1 MHLAQP
7 RVTLPGQAPDTSKR
21 SDLLANIDLTAYRH
35 WNLHY
40 ELAWNPQ
47 SSQTEKSILSLQY
60 LRSGTQVVN
69 LDYRY
74 TRGSVDQADASMAW
88 PVGRRWELYARG
100 VYSFLDRRTTDA
112 FAGFQ
117 YHENCWGLRFV
128 VRDAVTSRTGARE
141 TSWYLQLELK
151 GLSSVGSGA
160 TSFLHGSIQGYS
172 PP

>member
-1 MHLAQP
+1 M
-7 RVTLPGQAPDTSKR
+7 
-21 SDLLANIDLTAYRH
+21 AYRH

-47 SSQTEKSILSLQY
+47 LSQTERSVLGLQY

-69 LDYRY
+69 LNYRY
-74 TRGSVDQADASMAW
+74 TAGSVDQTDASTAW
-88 PVGRRWELYARG
+88 PLGRHWDLYARA
-100 VYSFLDRRTTDA
+100 VYSFLDHRATDT

-117 YHENCWGLRFV
+117 YHETCWGLRFV
-128 VRDAVTSRTGARE
+128 VRDAVTDRSGARE

-160 TSFLHGSIQGYS
+160 DSFLHGSIQGYS
-172 PP
+172 PQ